1 VVAVVIGTWE
11 VLALCIACY
20 FIGVCV
26 GIYVRAKEML

>member
-1 VVAVVIGTWE
+1 MIGTWE